1 MPDNSRF
8 GYGAEAW
15 DRMVEVGLDFLKE
28 KARLGTTTY
37 TEFCTVVSRRSA
49 YTIEPG
55 DYAVRYLLGDISRQ
69 TFKSHQCP
77 ITSIVVYLDDNRPGD
92 GFFRL
97 GQELRVLPRGPL
109 SQRRKEQF
117 WLDERRRTSAA
128 FR

>member
-1 MPDNSRF
+1 MARAMPDNSRF

-69 TFKSHQCP
+69 TSRA
-77 ITSIVVYLDDNRPGD
+77 TSVP
-92 GFFRL
+92 
-97 GQELRVLPRGPL
+97 
-109 SQRRKEQF
+109 
-117 WLDERRRTSAA
+117 
-128 FR
+128 